1 MTWTLDQV
9 PQQKGRLAVVTG
21 ANIGLGFETAMALA
35 AKNCDLVLACRNMEK
50 AEAAK
55 ATIHAKHP
63 MAKVTC
69 MQLDL
74 SSLKSVRAFA
84 TAFAEKYSKLDLL
97 INNAGIMMPPYSL
110 SEDGFESQF
119 AANYIGHFALTG
131 LLLPLIVKT
140 PGARIVS
147 LSSMAHRWGNIRF
160 DDPNFKNG
168 YNKREAYGQSKIAC
182 LMFAY
187 EMNRR
192 LQKAGYSTLS
202 VAAHPGVAYT
212 NLTQHMPKFVNL
224 FAPLMG
230 IVLNNATDGALP
242 TLYAAL
248 GDDIHG
254 GDYCGPKDMQQMR
267 GAPIKVGSNRAS
279 RDEKAAAKLWAMSEV
294 MSGVKFLS

>member
-1 MTWTLDQV
+1 MTWTIEQA
-9 PQQKGRLAVVTG
+9 PTQKGRLAVVTG

-35 AKNCDLVLACRNMEK
+35 SKSCDLVLACRNMAK

-55 ATIHAKHP
+55 AAILAKYP
-63 MAKVTC
+63 KSKVSC

-74 SSLKSVRAFA
+74 SSLKSVRVFAAAFK
-84 TAFAEKYSKLDLL
+84 EKHKKLDLL

-131 LLLPLIVKT
+131 LLLPLIVQT

-160 DDPNFKNG
+160 DDPNFKSG

-192 LQKAGYSTLS
+192 LSKAGHSTLS

-212 NLTQHMPKFVNL
+212 NLTQHMPKVVNV
-224 FAPLMG
+224 FAPLMAV
-230 IVLNNATDGALP
+230 VLNNATDGALP

-248 GDDIHG
+248 GEDIKG
-254 GDYCGPKDMQQMR
+254 GDYCGPKDMRQMR
-267 GAPIKVGSNRAS
+267 GAPIKVGSNKAS
-279 RDEKAAAKLWAMSEV
+279 RDEQAAAQLWTMSEK

>member
-1 MTWTLDQV
+1 MTWTLDQA

-55 ATIHAKHP
+55 ATIHAKYP
-63 MAKVTC
+63 KAKVTC

-84 TAFAEKYSKLDLL
+84 TAFAEKYSRLDLL

-131 LLLPLIVKT
+131 QLLPLIVKT

-192 LQKAGYSTLS
+192 LQKAGCSTLS

>member
-21 ANIGLGFETAMALA
+21 ANIGLGFETAMALV

-55 ATIHAKHP
+55 ATIHAKYP
-63 MAKVTC
+63 KAKVTC

-84 TAFAEKYSKLDLL
+84 TAFAEKYSRLDLL

-131 LLLPLIVKT
+131 QLLPLIVKT

-168 YNKREAYGQSKIAC
+168 YNKREAYGQSK
-182 LMFAY
+182 
-187 EMNRR
+187 
-192 LQKAGYSTLS
+192 T
-202 VAAHPGVAYT
+202 
-212 NLTQHMPKFVNL
+212 
-224 FAPLMG
+224 
-230 IVLNNATDGALP
+230 LNN
-242 TLYAAL
+242 
-248 GDDIHG
+248 
-254 GDYCGPKDMQQMR
+254 
-267 GAPIKVGSNRAS
+267 SNKHS
-279 RDEKAAAKLWAMSEV
+279 GI
-294 MSGVKFLS
+294 SGVLGNFLTPGRSFFIWMHVV

>member
-1 MTWTLDQV
+1 MTWTLEQA
-9 PQQKGRLAVVTG
+9 PTQKGRLAVVTG
-21 ANIGLGFETAMALA
+21 ANIGLGFETAKALA
-35 AKNCDLVLACRNMEK
+35 SKGCDLVLACRNMDK
-50 AEAAK
+50 AETAQAA
-55 ATIHAKHP
+55 ILAKFP
-63 MAKVTC
+63 KAKVTC
-69 MQLDL
+69 MKLDL

-84 TAFAEKYSKLDLL
+84 TAYTERYAKIDLL
-97 INNAGIMMPPYSL
+97 INNAGIMMPPFSL

-131 LLLPLIVKT
+131 LLLPLVTKT
-140 PGARIVS
+140 PSSRIVS

-168 YNKREAYGQSKIAC
+168 YNKREAYGQSKLAC

-192 LQKAGYSTLS
+192 LVKAGHATLS
-202 VAAHPGVAYT
+202 VAAHPGVAAT
-212 NLTQHMPKFVNL
+212 NLSQHLPKFVNL
-224 FAPLMG
+224 FTPLMG
-230 IVLNNATDGALP
+230 LVLNNASDGALP

-248 GDDIHG
+248 GDDIQG
-254 GDYCGPKDMQQMR
+254 GDYCGPKDMHQMR

-279 RDEKAAAKLWAMSEV
+279 RDEAAAAKLWAMSEK

>member
-55 ATIHAKHP
+55 ATIHAKYP
-63 MAKVTC
+63 KAKVTC

-84 TAFAEKYSKLDLL
+84 TAFAEKYSRLDLL

-131 LLLPLIVKT
+131 QLLPLIVKT
-140 PGARIVS
+140 PGSRIVS

>member
-9 PQQKGRLAVVTG
+9 RLQKGRLAVVTG

-35 AKNCDLVLACRNMEK
+35 SKSCDLVLACRNMEK
-50 AEAAK
+50 AETAK
-55 ATIHAKHP
+55 AAILAKHP
-63 MAKVTC
+63 KTKVTR

-84 TAFAEKYSKLDLL
+84 TAFTEKHPKLDLL

-140 PGARIVS
+140 PGARIIS

-192 LQKAGYSTLS
+192 LKKAGHSTLS

-212 NLTQHMPKFVNL
+212 NLTQHMPAFVNL
-224 FAPLMG
+224 FTPLMG
-230 IVLNNATDGALP
+230 MVLNNATDGAWP

-248 GDDIHG
+248 GEDIQG
-254 GDYCGPKDMQQMR
+254 GDYCGPKDMHQMR
-267 GAPIKVGSNRAS
+267 GAPIKVSSNRAS
-279 RDEKAAAKLWAMSEV
+279 RDEEAASKLWAMSEA
-294 MSGVKFLS
+294 MSGVKFLG

>member
-55 ATIHAKHP
+55 ATIHAKYP
-63 MAKVTC
+63 KAKVTC

-84 TAFAEKYSKLDLL
+84 TAFAEKYSRLDLL

-131 LLLPLIVKT
+131 QLLPLIVKT

-254 GDYCGPKDMQQMR
+254 GYYCGPKDMQQMR

>member
-55 ATIHAKHP
+55 ATIHAKYP
-63 MAKVTC
+63 KAKVTC

-84 TAFAEKYSKLDLL
+84 TAFAEKYSRLDLL

-131 LLLPLIVKT
+131 QLLPLIVKT

>member
-55 ATIHAKHP
+55 ATIHAKYP
-63 MAKVTC
+63 KAKVTC

-84 TAFAEKYSKLDLL
+84 TAFAEKYSRLDLL

-131 LLLPLIVKT
+131 QLLPLIVKT
-140 PGARIVS
+140 PGSRIVS

-192 LQKAGYSTLS
+192 LQKAGCSTLS

>member
-1 MTWTLDQV
+1 
-9 PQQKGRLAVVTG
+9 
-21 ANIGLGFETAMALA
+21 
-35 AKNCDLVLACRNMEK
+35 
-50 AEAAK
+50 
-55 ATIHAKHP
+55 
-63 MAKVTC
+63 
-69 MQLDL
+69 
-74 SSLKSVRAFA
+74 
-84 TAFAEKYSKLDLL
+84 
-97 INNAGIMMPPYSL
+97 
-110 SEDGFESQF
+110 
-119 AANYIGHFALTG
+119 
-131 LLLPLIVKT
+131 
-140 PGARIVS
+140 
-147 LSSMAHRWGNIRF
+147 MAHRWGNIRF

-254 GDYCGPKDMQQMR
+254 GGEVVRHFSNQLRNFTPLMTSDIAHNLAAAFSSREARLEPTLI
-267 GAPIKVGSNRAS
+267 GAPRICCISFGPQ
-279 RDEKAAAKLWAMSEV
+279 
-294 MSGVKFLS
+294 

>member
-1 MTWTLDQV
+1 MTWTLDQA
-9 PQQKGRLAVVTG
+9 PTQNGRLALITG

-35 AKNCDLVLACRNMEK
+35 SKGCELVLACRNMEK

-55 ATIHAKHP
+55 VAILAKHTKT
-63 MAKVTC
+63 KVTC

-84 TAFAEKYSKLDLL
+84 TAFTERYSKIDLL
-97 INNAGIMMPPYSL
+97 INNAGIMMPPFSL
-110 SEDGFESQF
+110 SEDGFESQL

-131 LLLPLIVKT
+131 LLLPLVVKT
-140 PGARIVS
+140 PSSRIVS

-187 EMNRR
+187 ELNRR
-192 LQKAGYSTLS
+192 LAKAGYTTLS
-202 VAAHPGVAYT
+202 VAAHPGVAAT
-212 NLTQHMPKFVNL
+212 NLTQHLPAFLNL
-224 FAPLMG
+224 FTPLMG
-230 IVLNNATDGALP
+230 LVLNNASDGALP

-248 GDDIHG
+248 GDDIKG
-254 GDYCGPKDMQQMR
+254 GDYCGPKDMRQMR

-279 RDEKAAAKLWAMSEV
+279 RDETAATKLWAMSEV

>member
-55 ATIHAKHP
+55 ATIHAKYP
-63 MAKVTC
+63 KAKVTC

-84 TAFAEKYSKLDLL
+84 TAFAEKYSRLDLL

-131 LLLPLIVKT
+131 QLLPLIVKT

-192 LQKAGYSTLS
+192 LQKAGCSTLS

>member
-21 ANIGLGFETAMALA
+21 ANIGLGFETAMALV

-55 ATIHAKHP
+55 ATIHAKYP
-63 MAKVTC
+63 KAKVTC

-84 TAFAEKYSKLDLL
+84 TAFAEKYSRLDLL

-131 LLLPLIVKT
+131 QLLPLIVKT

-192 LQKAGYSTLS
+192 LQKAGCSTLS

>member
-35 AKNCDLVLACRNMEK
+35 AKNCHLVLACRNMEK

-55 ATIHAKHP
+55 ATIHAKYP
-63 MAKVTC
+63 KAKVTC

-84 TAFAEKYSKLDLL
+84 TAFAEKYSRLDLL

-131 LLLPLIVKT
+131 QLLPLIVKT